1 MALGNMTL
9 KYSQK
14 KADGSTLNFT
24 TAAGGTTSEL
34 IGTGSSRAVAEQQIA
49 DQIQVSIDKNQGN
62 VDDQTAAKSA
72 FSS

>member
-1 MALGNMTL
+1 MALGAMTL

-14 KADGSTLNFT
+14 KADNTVLTFT

-34 IGTGSSRAVAEQQIA
+34 IGTGSSRAVAEAQIA

-62 VDDQTAAKSA
+62 VDDQTAAKAA
-72 FSS
+72 FG

>member
-24 TAAGGTTSEL
+24 TAANGTTSEL
-34 IGTGSSRAVAEQQIA
+34 IGTAASSALAEQQIK

-62 VDDQTAAKSA
+62 VDDQTAAKAA
-72 FSS
+72 FG